1 MSTTVWKPGD
11 VIENRYEI
19 LEQIGLGGM
28 GAVWKVH
35 HREWDRVLALKMP
48 LLHLVSSPALRERF
62 VREAETWV
70 GLGVHPHIVQCWY
83 VLNISGVPCLF
94 LDFMTGGSLK
104 DRQEAGSI
112 GPGQWPEILE
122 LVMQVAQG
130 LAHAHS
136 RGVIHRDIKPENLLF
151 RDHDRICVTDFGLV
165 KTVVPEDE
173 LRRAEAGLEQSSSG
187 GSVSG
192 VGAYLGTPQY
202 GAPEQWGSAERV
214 GPGADI
220 YALGITLYELCCGR
234 RPYDKE
240 GDKVHYGDLI
250 NAHLSLPAPDP
261 RQFQADIP
269 EELAL
274 FCLRCLQKDPANRPL
289 SMDEVRQE
297 LGAIYQRM
305 TSRSFQGVPSLP
317 KADNP
322 DVLNNMA
329 VSYCS
334 LDKTEDARRL
344 LRRALRVEPDHSEAL
359 YNLGQ
364 LDRREGRI
372 GMQEALRRLQQA
384 KLNYPLALLCIEQGM
399 GKEAATILSEIDT
412 EDPIKKGLVQRA
424 LGDAQMYAQQYFAA
438 EKAYQNALKLMPND
452 QQSLARKP
460 AAVQGRRDSGG
471 HVMFPTNVART
482 MFATGAPQNRLVV
495 SDDGTKVLGIS
506 DRELWSL
513 DVATEQME
521 TRVERLADARP
532 VDKAWV
538 AGTRLVLQE
547 RGAFQ
552 LRMLPDFRMI
562 GRKGGLVLA
571 QAPDLSR
578 MVLLSREG
586 PSLYVGA
593 ENVFHNIGKADQ
605 AEGQPGLLAAFDPTG
620 QLLCLL
626 LPSGRVAQLDE
637 SFEALPLAWPSRQ
650 ELPEDASALALSR
663 RGVLYVGRASGE
675 VKVFDMSSQS
685 ISATFQLPGP
695 VHALSL
701 LAGDQCLLA
710 NLGGRQVLLD
720 SAGQILWQGAGP
732 VVVDPSGQ
740 RLLFFFKG
748 QLHLYQVSP
757 FQMLRRWEQTV
768 EQPAGLEIARNGGL
782 AVSWDRSG
790 NVHLWEVDE
799 DHRVFERSLL
809 LSPGRSYDDLV
820 AGAQAFPVAIA
831 AVKDSIKNQQWLEA
845 YRQLLKARAVS
856 GYGQKPD
863 ALDLNWLLVNV
874 MGRDQL
880 DAIWDRQTLG
890 GKHPGPVDISPSGDL
905 YLATFDREISM
916 GQDTAT
922 NSSILWTSSRPGRI
936 LAARFHHRADG
947 RMVALV
953 IDQTGS
959 GSMLDIDTGTQLSSL
974 ETGCGPLKDCHIA
987 DKQLFFLTEQG
998 QVGSY
1003 DLFLNKL
1010 TSRSSPLGEGLQR
1023 VYPWIGEQV
1032 IVVGDSGFGTVPL
1045 GKRPGQA
1052 LEGFSPKAYQP
1063 TAKVTY
1069 AKLDSEHRILILGLE
1084 DGTLAMTDVSNGKL
1098 VYAISKVSGAVTGFS
1113 LLTDLNVGVVSTDR
1127 GQLYFWDL
1135 IADKVLEGILAHRGG
1150 ILDLRSDRAG
1160 RFMLTSGRDG
1170 QVRFWETSWTV
1181 SLSLQQRPKLDWLP
1195 SDGALNKLARF
1206 FRRG

>member
-19 LEQIGLGGM
+19 LDQIGLGGM

-104 DRQEAGSI
+104 DRQQAGTI
-112 GPGQWPEILE
+112 GPGQWPEVME

-130 LAHAHS
+130 LGHAHS

-151 RDHDRICVTDFGLV
+151 RDQNRICVTDFGLV
-165 KTVVPEDE
+165 KTVVPEDKMRE
-173 LRRAEAGLEQSSSG
+173 AEVGLEQPSEG
-187 GSVSG
+187 GTISG

-214 GPGADI
+214 GPGADV
-220 YALGITLYELCCGR
+220 YALGVTLYELCCGR

-240 GDKVHYGDLI
+240 GETVHYGDLI
-250 NAHLSLPAPDP
+250 NAHLSVAPPDP
-261 RQFQADIP
+261 RQFHAEVP
-269 EELAL
+269 EDLAL
-274 FCLRCLQKDPANRPL
+274 FCLRCLQKDPANRPH
-289 SMDEVRQE
+289 SMDEMREE
-297 LGAIYQRM
+297 LNSIYQRM
-305 TSRSFQGVPSLP
+305 TGQSFQAVPSLP

-329 VSYCS
+329 VSYRS
-334 LDKTEDARRL
+334 LEKTEDARRL
-344 LRRALRVEPDHSEAL
+344 LRRALRVAPDHPEAL

-384 KLNYPLALLCIEQGM
+384 KLNYPLALLCIEQGL

-438 EKAYQNALKLMPND
+438 EKAYRNALKLMPND
-452 QQSLARKP
+452 YQSLARKA
-460 AAVQGRRDSGG
+460 AAVQGRRESGG
-471 HVMFPTNVART
+471 HVLFQTAAARMT
-482 MFATGAPQNRLVV
+482 FATGTPQNRLLV
-495 SDDGTKVLGIS
+495 SDDSTKVLGVS
-506 DRELWSL
+506 DRELWTF
-513 DVATEQME
+513 DVATGQIE
-521 TRVERLADARP
+521 TRMDRLADARP

-552 LRMLPDFRMI
+552 LRMLPDFRLI

-605 AEGQPGLLAAFDPTG
+605 AEGQSDLLAAFDPTG

-663 RGVLYVGRASGE
+663 MGVLYVGCASGE

-685 ISATFQLPGP
+685 VRVTFRLPGP
-695 VHALSL
+695 VHALGL
-701 LAGDQCLLA
+701 LADDRCLLA
-710 NLGGRQVLLD
+710 DLGGMRVVLD
-720 SAGQILWQGAGP
+720 NAGQTIWQGPGP
-732 VVVDPSGQ
+732 LVVDPSGQ

-748 QLHLYQVSP
+748 HLHLYQVSP
-757 FQMLRRWEQTV
+757 FQMLRRWEQAV
-768 EQPAGLEIARNGGL
+768 EQPAGLEIAKNGGL

-790 NVHLWEVDE
+790 TVHLWEVDE
-799 DHRVFERSLL
+799 DHRVYERSLL

-820 AGAQAFPVAIA
+820 AGAQAFPVAIK
-831 AVKDSIKNQQWLEA
+831 AVKESIKGQQWLEA

-856 GYGQKPD
+856 GYGQKPE

-890 GKHPGPVDISPSGDL
+890 GKSPGPVDISPSGDL

-916 GQDTAT
+916 LHDTAT
-922 NSSILWTSSRPGRI
+922 SSNTLWTASRPGRI
-936 LAARFHHRADG
+936 LAARFHSRADG

-953 IDQTGS
+953 VEQSGTGA
-959 GSMLDIDTGTQLSSL
+959 MLDADTGTPLSSIDP
-974 ETGCGPLKDCHIA
+974 GCGPLKDCHIT
-987 DKQLFFLTEQG
+987 DKQLLFITEQG
-998 QVGSY
+998 HVGCY
-1003 DLFLNKL
+1003 DLSQNKL
-1010 TSRSSPLGEGLQR
+1010 ISRSSPLAEGPKK
-1023 VYPWIGEQV
+1023 VYPWIGDQV
-1032 IVVGDSGFGTVPL
+1032 IVVGESGFGTLTL
-1045 GKRPGQA
+1045 GKRPGQV
-1052 LEGFSPKAYQP
+1052 LESFSTKAYQP
-1063 TAKVTY
+1063 AAKVTH
-1069 AKLDSEHRILILGLE
+1069 AQLDSEHRVLVLGLE
-1084 DGTLAMTDVSNGKL
+1084 DGTLAITDASNGRL
-1098 VYAISKVSGAVTGFS
+1098 VYAIGKVSGAVTGFS
-1113 LLTDLNVGVVSTDR
+1113 LITDLNVGVVSTDR

-1135 IADKVLEGILAHRGG
+1135 IADKVLEGILSHRGG
-1150 ILDLRSDRAG
+1150 ILDLRSNGPG
-1160 RFMLTSGRDG
+1160 RFMITSGRDG
-1170 QVRFWETSWTV
+1170 QVRLWETSWTV

-1195 SDGALNKLARF
+1195 GDGALNKLARF